1 MALNVSEARTVF
13 QSELDKQMA
22 EELTSAW
29 MDGNAGQIIYNGGS
43 EVKIPILDM
52 DGLKGYSRKDGYPSG
67 GVDLTYQT
75 MTMKMDRGA
84 GFNLDAMDVNETNFV
99 AAAGTVLGEF
109 QRTKVVPE
117 VDAYRYSKI
126 HKILAD
132 DSASSANIVSRDLT
146 TANAYQS
153 ISDDIQS
160 IRDEIGDNVPLVVVI
175 NGKARGLLNK
185 TKEFTRTLNQTEFKN
200 GSITS
205 KVRTVDECPII
216 QVPSERMYNEYDF
229 WAGSESGKEKGGF
242 AKKSTAK
249 LMNYIIIPRT
259 APIGVCKQD
268 KGKIIIPDLNQKAD
282 AWFIGYRKFHDLWIK
297 ASQLKAIRIC
307 EATK

>member
-13 QSELDKQMA
+13 QDELDKQMA

-29 MDGNAGQIIYNGGS
+29 MDGNAGQVIYNGGS

-52 DGLKGYSRKDGYPSG
+52 DGLKGYSRADGYPSG
-67 GVDLTYQT
+67 GVTLNYQT

-84 GFNLDAMDVNETNFV
+84 GFMLDAMDVNESNFV

-109 QRTKVVPE
+109 QRLKVVPE

-126 HKILAD
+126 HKIMAD
-132 DSASSANIVSRDLT
+132 DSAASANIISKDLNT
-146 TANAYQS
+146 GNIYKS

-160 IRDEIGDNVPLVVVI
+160 VRDEVGENVSLLVVI

-185 TKEFTRTLNQTEFKN
+185 NTEFTKTLNQTEFKN
-200 GSITS
+200 GSITT
-205 KVRTVDECPII
+205 KVRTVDECPVI
-216 QVPSERMYNEYDF
+216 QVPSERMYSEYDF

-249 LMNYIIIPRT
+249 LMNYIIIPRI
-259 APIGVCKQD
+259 APIAVCKQD
-268 KGKIIIPDLNQKAD
+268 KSKIITPDLNQKAD

-297 ASQLKAIRIC
+297 ASQMNAIRIC

>member
-1 MALNVSEARTVF
+1 MALNVSEARAVF
-13 QSELDKQMA
+13 QDELDKQMA

-29 MDGNAGQIIYNGGS
+29 MDGNAGQVVYNGGS

-52 DGLKGYSRKDGYPSG
+52 DGLKGYSRADGYPSG
-67 GVDLTYQT
+67 GVTLNYQT

-84 GFNLDAMDVNETNFV
+84 GFMLDAMDVN
-99 AAAGTVLGEF
+99 VLGEF

-126 HKILAD
+126 HKIMAD
-132 DSASSANIVSRDLT
+132 DSSVSANIVSRDLT
-146 TANAYQS
+146 TANIYKS

-160 IRDEIGDNVPLVVVI
+160 VRDEVGENVSLLVVI

-185 TKEFTRTLNQTEFKN
+185 TAEFTKTLNQTEFKN
-200 GSITS
+200 GSITT
-205 KVRTVDECPII
+205 KVRTVDECPVI
-216 QVPSERMYNEYDF
+216 QVPSERMYSEYDF
-229 WAGSESGKEKGGF
+229 WTNSENSGKGGF
-242 AKKSTAK
+242 AKKSGAK
-249 LMNYIIIPRT
+249 LMNYIIIPRI
-259 APIGVCKQD
+259 APIAVCKQD
-268 KGKIIIPDLNQKAD
+268 KGKIITPDMNQKAD

-297 ASQLKAIRIC
+297 ASQMKAIRIC